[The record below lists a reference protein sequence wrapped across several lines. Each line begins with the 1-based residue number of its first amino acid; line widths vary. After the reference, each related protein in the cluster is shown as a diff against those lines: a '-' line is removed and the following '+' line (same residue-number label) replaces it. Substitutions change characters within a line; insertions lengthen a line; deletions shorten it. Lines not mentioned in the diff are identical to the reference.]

1 MNFTKAI
8 EISKDIYWVGYVI
21 PDDPF
26 QCHVYLIKN
35 GDESIL
41 IDPGSMITFPVVLE
55 KITSIVALK
64 DIKYIIMHHQD
75 PDIVGCFSTLEKIM
89 PKRERYVVTHWRT
102 EMLLKHYMWETPFYL
117 VDQNDW
123 KLKAGDL
130 ELEFIFT
137 PYAHFPGAFVTKEKR
152 SEIIFSSDLFGG
164 LTEEFSLYAKD
175 VDSYFEAAKPF
186 HKHYMPNKEV
196 LHHALNQVKNANPS
210 MIAPQHGSIIK
221 KEFINPLID
230 KLKDLECG
238 LYLLDDYE
246 TDLKILNKA
255 DELIQSFFKDTIS
268 LSSFQLVLQNLFD
281 NIKKILPN
289 IIKIEICGTSLLSD
303 YKHCFRLGKE
313 NQVIDIEET
322 DKKYSFTQEL
332 IQNHTKIGDIFITIQ
347 DNMDEREKHLLKV
360 LLNKLSSPL
369 AVSLEKELILKELE
383 CKNKKLYKK
392 VITDSLTTLYNRE
405 YLNEM
410 LNKKIKEARRYK
422 FPLSIAMID
431 IDYFKKINDT
441 YGHILGDCVLKQL
454 AALLKDNFRDSDI
467 VARYG
472 GEEIAVVMPFT
483 NIDNAVTKLNHFRE
497 VVEKFVFCEKQ
508 NIKLTISSGVYQYN
522 DEETIDEFI
531 DKADKNLYKA
541 KQEGRNKVVY

>member
-531 DKADKNLYKA
+531 DKADINLYKA